1 MAIGGIINTANII
14 KFGMKIGVPGQFLY
28 CCVAATDV
36 PTKAVEIKAH
46 LLTKDLSWL
55 WACCDHDW

>member
-1 MAIGGIINTANII
+1 
-14 KFGMKIGVPGQFLY
+14 MKIGVPGQFLY